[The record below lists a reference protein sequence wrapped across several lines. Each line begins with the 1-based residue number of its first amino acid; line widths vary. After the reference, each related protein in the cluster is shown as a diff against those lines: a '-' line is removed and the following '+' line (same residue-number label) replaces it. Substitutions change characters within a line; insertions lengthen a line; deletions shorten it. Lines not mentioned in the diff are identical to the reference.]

1 MQCLTGIF
9 HQIDSDIH
17 FSSSWHC
24 LTTCASCFGTHP
36 LSLSVFADL
45 GNRICRPNIMGL
57 ININPWR
64 TSMLIRIMSTGRCLV
79 FSNIF
84 KNSEVSVFFP
94 LGRPNIMG
102 FMKID
107 ISTHDAV
114 FEKCVMMMYINAG
127 SVGNISCFGSLPHKL
142 PVVLASW
149 RKAFL
154 NSIGMQLK
162 ETRDLKNVVFGFCL
176 CRILALSS
184 TKSNSLPSLPV
195 PHL

>member
-1 MQCLTGIF
+1 MCELF
-9 HQIDSDIH
+9 
-17 FSSSWHC
+17 WH
-24 LTTCASCFGTHP
+24 P
-36 LSLSVFADL
+36 SVESKRFCRL
-45 GNRICRPNIMGL
+45 GQYNL
-57 ININPWR
+57 QTKHYEAHKYQLWR

>member
-1 MQCLTGIF
+1 
-9 HQIDSDIH
+9 
-17 FSSSWHC
+17 
-24 LTTCASCFGTHP
+24 
-36 LSLSVFADL
+36 
-45 GNRICRPNIMGL
+45 
-57 ININPWR
+57 
-64 TSMLIRIMSTGRCLV
+64 
-79 FSNIF
+79 
-84 KNSEVSVFFP
+84 
-94 LGRPNIMG
+94 MG

-114 FEKCVMMMYINAG
+114 FEKCVMMMYITG

-162 ETRDLKNVVFGFCL
+162 ETRDLKNVVFGFFL